1 MASLVLTDSSQLT
14 SDSQHLEYIVAFKDY
29 YKTNTR
35 QKFITAAL
43 NGSGVDKW
51 KILPRNNPASDFPS
65 DFDVVML
72 EETERLNGL
81 SALNRHPSIRR
92 VTPQRLVQRTLKYI
106 NVTEDCGGRNC
117 SYNTWQSSRPLRR
130 SSLSVKNQFWQST
143 GRHTSRRLL
152 RAIPRQ
158 ITQILKAETLWGMGI
173 TGTGVKV
180 AVFDTG
186 LAKTHPHF
194 RKIKERTNWTNE
206 KTLDDGLG
214 HGTFVAGVIASCREC
229 LGLAPDAEL
238 HVFRVFTN
246 SQVSYTSWFLDAFNY
261 AILKK
266 INVLNLSIGGPDFMD
281 HPFVDKVWE
290 LTANRVIMVS
300 AIGNDGPLYGTLNNP
315 ADQMDVIGVGGIN
328 FEDQIAKFS
337 SRGMTTWELPQGYGR
352 VKPDIVTYGSGVQ
365 GSSIKDTCRSLSGTS
380 VASPVVAGAVALLAS
395 VDDDV
400 AVCGK
405 VTDADIVTEVLNNN
419 IQAEDEA
426 FVDEEDNS
434 SVEVVLRV
442 SHSSLM
448 SSDRMKPGGVLHR
461 GNAINP
467 ASMKQALMASAR
479 RLPGVNMFE
488 QGHGKLDLI
497 KAFHV
502 LNSYKPQASLSPSY
516 VDLSECQYMWPYCTQ
531 SLYYGAMPT
540 IVNVTIL
547 NGLGV
552 SGRLVGKPQWHP
564 YTPHHGHF
572 LDVALSHSELLWPWS
587 GWLAVSIAVSRTAA
601 NWEGVAQG
609 HVELTVESA
618 PEDGEME
625 PRRSTVSLAIKAKII
640 PTPPRQPNCKVR
652 RHRRQNIYHKAQK
665 RGKKGGITFEIT
677 KEHKIAHADLASGR
691 PADVRESSR
700 KGSLHC
706 TCQLNSRRSLNLPPP
721 VFANSVLFPGS
732 VKVRPVVLC
741 RSSMQPQ
748 STSKRDLPFAT
759 LSPGIERKMTT
770 FDLADPTFDTPAP
783 KDILLVPQ
791 EHSKSPLYSWEQNN
805 HCSACSG
812 SSENLTL
819 TTSPIAYSVIGLS
832 WIHTP
837 PYQVKVYVADHIAKI
852 QEWLPPHTWMHIASL
867 HNPANSARCLSPPDL
882 NDHPLR
888 KRILWDQYHN
898 LRYPPGYFPRDN
910 LLMKN
915 DPLDWNGDHIHT
927 NFKDMY
933 QHLRNSGYYLEVLG
947 SPFTCFDASQ
957 YGMVLLVDPEEEYFP
972 EEVAKLKRD
981 VDNGLSLIVFADWY
995 NVTVMKKA
1003 KFYDENTRVG
1013 EKGGES
1019 GVGGTEQGFCRSPN
1033 ELEEAS
1039 RIVQAE
1045 ETTTKRAVA
1054 LTCFFLGVA
1063 FFFEPQWWMPDTGGA
1078 NIPALNDLLSSWG
1091 IALGDR
1097 VFEGDFMF
1105 GDHDMYYASGTSIA
1119 RFPKDGIVIT
1129 HILKDQAHK
1138 AGSQPARPC
1147 SKLVG
1152 FGPDQSLVSRLH
1164 MTWFLLGFNPT
1175 STRLIGPQGTLG
1187 GEDILGTKSKVT
1199 ESVPILGIIQS
1210 KASEKSGRVA
1220 VYGDSNCL
1228 DNSHLQKDCFW
1239 MLDALLEYS
1248 SMGHLP
1254 SIFKDHQTE
1263 FENHISELPQRME
1276 GNHLYR
1282 YSKVLSNHRD
1292 SLLTRDLPPCPHLVW
1307 AQPVPLNIN
1316 LYKSQKLLS
1325 LSLEG
1330 PLPNFRDL
1338 APNDISNGEIGEA
1351 GVAGVRW
1358 GTGLGDF
1365 EEDSLSSWPA
1375 LLLMAL
1381 SCTVVFLAYKYYRQR
1396 TRPRRKRPRLRR
1408 IMAVHHN
1415 GRVPTV

>member
-1 MASLVLTDSSQLT
+1 MKLKVRLRQRHRCIGLPFLLLLITHSWSFDPSSEQLEDT
-14 SDSQHLEYIVAFKDY
+14 KYKRPKEVSCNETMPPQMVDVQFSSYVVKNEYIVAFKDY

-173 TGTGVKV
+173 TGTGIKV

-365 GSSIKDTCRSLSGTS
+365 GSSIKGTCRSLSGTS

-400 AVCGK
+400 AVCGE
-405 VTDADIVTEVLNNN
+405 VTDADIVTKVLNNN
-419 IQAEDEA
+419 IQAEDGA
-426 FVDEEDNS
+426 FGDEEDNS
-434 SVEVVLRV
+434 SVVQERPIPSAAEAMDHIQELGDFFE
-442 SHSSLM
+442 S
-448 SSDRMKPGGVLHR
+448 GVLHR

-640 PTPPRQPNCKVR
+640 PTPPR
-652 RHRRQNIYHKAQK
+652 H
-665 RGKKGGITFEIT
+665 
-677 KEHKIAHADLASGR
+677 
-691 PADVRESSR
+691 
-700 KGSLHC
+700 
-706 TCQLNSRRSLNLPPP
+706 
-721 VFANSVLFPGS
+721 
-732 VKVRPVVLC
+732 
-741 RSSMQPQ
+741 
-748 STSKRDLPFAT
+748 
-759 LSPGIERKMTT
+759 
-770 FDLADPTFDTPAP
+770 
-783 KDILLVPQ
+783 
-791 EHSKSPLYSWEQNN
+791 
-805 HCSACSG
+805 
-812 SSENLTL
+812 
-819 TTSPIAYSVIGLS
+819 
-832 WIHTP
+832 
-837 PYQVKVYVADHIAKI
+837 
-852 QEWLPPHTWMHIASL
+852 
-867 HNPANSARCLSPPDL
+867 
-882 NDHPLR
+882 

-957 YGMVLLVDPEEEYFP
+957 
-972 EEVAKLKRD
+972 
-981 VDNGLSLIVFADWY
+981 
-995 NVTVMKKA
+995 
-1003 KFYDENTRVG
+1003 
-1013 EKGGES
+1013 
-1019 GVGGTEQGFCRSPN
+1019 
-1033 ELEEAS
+1033 
-1039 RIVQAE
+1039 
-1045 ETTTKRAVA
+1045 
-1054 LTCFFLGVA
+1054 
-1063 FFFEPQWWMPDTGGA
+1063 QWWMPDTGGA

-1129 HILKDQAHK
+1129 HILKDQAHHHQPSHFRPTQTSLSTPSLQDHP

-1147 SKLVG
+1147 SKPVG

-1164 MTWFLLGFNPT
+1164 LTWFPLGFNPN

-1199 ESVPILGIIQS
+1199 ESVPVLGIIQS

-1276 GNHLYR
+1276 GNHLY
-1282 YSKVLSNHRD
+1282 S
-1292 SLLTRDLPPCPHLVW
+1292 
-1307 AQPVPLNIN
+1307 N

-1330 PLPNFRDL
+1330 PLPNLRDL
-1338 APNDISNGEIGEA
+1338 APNDISNGAIGEA

>member
-1 MASLVLTDSSQLT
+1 MD
-14 SDSQHLEYIVAFKDY
+14 HG
-29 YKTNTR
+29 
-35 QKFITAAL
+35 QKFLI
-43 NGSGVDKW
+43 
-51 KILPRNNPASDFPS
+51 
-65 DFDVVML
+65 VV
-72 EETERLNGL
+72 
-81 SALNRHPSIRR
+81 
-92 VTPQRLVQRTLKYI
+92 V
-106 NVTEDCGGRNC
+106 
-117 SYNTWQSSRPLRR
+117 
-130 SSLSVKNQFWQST
+130 
-143 GRHTSRRLL
+143 
-152 RAIPRQ
+152 
-158 ITQILKAETLWGMGI
+158 
-173 TGTGVKV
+173 
-180 AVFDTG
+180 
-186 LAKTHPHF
+186 
-194 RKIKERTNWTNE
+194 
-206 KTLDDGLG
+206 
-214 HGTFVAGVIASCREC
+214 C
-229 LGLAPDAEL
+229 LI
-238 HVFRVFTN
+238 
-246 SQVSYTSWFLDAFNY
+246 S
-261 AILKK
+261 
-266 INVLNLSIGGPDFMD
+266 
-281 HPFVDKVWE
+281 
-290 LTANRVIMVS
+290 
-300 AIGNDGPLYGTLNNP
+300 
-315 ADQMDVIGVGGIN
+315 
-328 FEDQIAKFS
+328 
-337 SRGMTTWELPQGYGR
+337 
-352 VKPDIVTYGSGVQ
+352 
-365 GSSIKDTCRSLSGTS
+365 
-380 VASPVVAGAVALLAS
+380 
-395 VDDDV
+395 
-400 AVCGK
+400 
-405 VTDADIVTEVLNNN
+405 
-419 IQAEDEA
+419 
-426 FVDEEDNS
+426 
-434 SVEVVLRV
+434 
-442 SHSSLM
+442 
-448 SSDRMKPGGVLHR
+448 GVLHR

-618 PEDGEME
+618 PEDGETE

-640 PTPPRQPNCKVR
+640 PTPPRHGLLKSLFNMLSSYDENNQALHALEQGTALEGPLLFSLFLRKLNGNT
-652 RHRRQNIYHKAQK
+652 RHR
-665 RGKKGGITFEIT
+665 FETSHSTNCHRSIE
-677 KEHKIAHADLASGR
+677 K
-691 PADVRESSR
+691 
-700 KGSLHC
+700 SLSIFGH
-706 TCQLNSRRSLNLPPP
+706 
-721 VFANSVLFPGS
+721 
-732 VKVRPVVLC
+732 
-741 RSSMQPQ
+741 
-748 STSKRDLPFAT
+748 
-759 LSPGIERKMTT
+759 
-770 FDLADPTFDTPAP
+770 
-783 KDILLVPQ
+783 
-791 EHSKSPLYSWEQNN
+791 QNN
-805 HCSACSG
+805 HCSAFLG
-812 SSENLTL
+812 SSGHLTDNF
-819 TTSPIAYSVIGLS
+819 SY
-832 WIHTP
+832 
-837 PYQVKVYVADHIAKI
+837 HI
-852 QEWLPPHTWMHIASL
+852 
-867 HNPANSARCLSPPDL
+867 
-882 NDHPLR
+882 

-933 QHLRNSGYYLEVLG
+933 QHLRNSGYYIEVLG

-981 VDNGLSLIVFADWY
+981 VDNGLSLLVFADWY

-1003 KFYDENTRVG
+1003 KFYDENTR
-1013 EKGGES
+1013 
-1019 GVGGTEQGFCRSPN
+1019 
-1033 ELEEAS
+1033 
-1039 RIVQAE
+1039 
-1045 ETTTKRAVA
+1045 
-1054 LTCFFLGVA
+1054 
-1063 FFFEPQWWMPDTGGA
+1063 QWWMPDTGGA

-1119 RFPKDGIVIT
+1119 RFPKDGIVIS
-1129 HILKDQAHK
+1129 HILKDQVYQPAHSQPTQLGANWPDPVLSLLTILSTRSLSAHS
-1138 AGSQPARPC
+1138 AGSQLARPCSKLVDQSINPHSQPTQLGANWPDTPTQLGANWPDPVQSLLTILSTRSLSVHPAGNQPARPC
-1147 SKLVG
+1147 SKLVDQSINPHSAHPARSQMARPCTKLVG
-1152 FGPDQSLVSRLH
+1152 FGPDQSSVFLLH
-1164 MTWFLLGFNPT
+1164 LTWFPLGFNPT
-1175 STRLIGPQGTLG
+1175 PTRLLRSR

-1254 SIFKDHQTE
+1254 SIFKDHQAE
-1263 FENHISELPQRME
+1263 FENHITELPQRME

-1307 AQPVPLNIN
+1307 AQPVPLNMSAPTN

-1330 PLPNFRDL
+1330 PLPNLRDL
-1338 APNDISNGEIGEA
+1338 APNDISSGAIGEA